1 MRVAQ
6 INSTTRAVEDWEEF
20 FVEKSR
26 RRRGVV
32 ERRKRE
38 QKRAITIGAILLFI
52 AVAVMLYLL
61 P

>member
-1 MRVAQ
+1 
-6 INSTTRAVEDWEEF
+6 VEDWEEF

-38 QKRAITIGAILLFI
+38 QKRAIMIGATMLFV
-52 AVAVMLYLL
+52 AVAAMLYLL
-61 P
+61 